1 MNLFHNGVWSNALH
15 LYKKYASGAPGL
27 KPPKAY
33 WNWIRANYEMGAQ
46 TSHIKARP
54 LRLNIDATN
63 ACQLSCPICPT
74 GLKVQDRPM
83 SHLDQELF
91 QSLLEEVGDFVFFID
106 FFNWGEPLVS
116 NKIEGYVEIAN
127 RKKIWTTIST
137 NLSLPLSDQRIQKII
152 ESGLSELIVS
162 ADGASPETYAMYRRG
177 GDFELVMRNMQR
189 FVNMKKQL
197 GRKNPLIIWR
207 FLVFGFNENEIEK
220 ASNLAIQLEV
230 DQLVFAPPY
239 VDHERFPDWI
249 PKNPKFQMKRPQDR
263 AESTS
268 LEAGIFQLS
277 SSTQKPSREEHRNR
291 CDWHYVSAA
300 INPDGSIAPCCALFS
315 KKDDFAS
322 FTGKEGG
329 GYMVAVN
336 NEKYRTVRDRFA
348 GRINQPVDLVCE
360 HCPTPEIMDYGKQIN
375 LMIPLLT
382 AVQCLEAIKRF
393 ISAPFRLITRSN

>member
-1 MNLFHNGVWSNALH
+1 VNLSHNGVWSNALRM
-15 LYKKYASGAPGL
+15 YKKYASGAPGL

-54 LRLNIDATN
+54 LRLTIDATN

-74 GLKVQDRPM
+74 GLNAQDRPIG
-83 SHLDQELF
+83 HLDQELF

-116 NKIEGYVEIAN
+116 NKIEEYVKVAN

-177 GDFELVMRNMQR
+177 GNFELVMQNMQR
-189 FVNMKKQL
+189 FVKMKKQL
-197 GRKNPLIIWR
+197 SKRNPLITWR
-207 FLVFGFNENEIEK
+207 FLVFRFNEDEIEK
-220 ASNLAIQLEV
+220 ASNLANELGV
-230 DQLVFAPPY
+230 DQIVFAPPY
-239 VDHERFPDWI
+239 VDNKRFPDWI
-249 PKNPKFQMKRPQDR
+249 PKNSKFQRPQYR
-263 AESTS
+263 AEPTS
-268 LEAGIFQLS
+268 LEGGTVES
-277 SSTQKPSREEHRNR
+277 SGSIQEPSRNEHRNR

-322 FTGKEGG
+322 FTGKDGG
-329 GYMVAVN
+329 GYMAVVN

-360 HCPTPEIMDYGKQIN
+360 HCPTPEIMDYGKYSN
-375 LMIPLLT
+375 GMIRILT
-382 AVQCLEAIKRF
+382 IVQCFEAIKRF
-393 ISAPFRLITRSN
+393 ITAPLRFIWKPN